1 MINALIHTR
10 GNKNDFDRWAEAGN
24 AGWSYDE
31 VLPYFLK
38 SERANLGKFSDSPY
52 HNKNGPW
59 SVSLNSV
66 KTSLVDTFMRAN
78 KALGMNE
85 VDYNGDKHIGVSYA
99 QANTFCG
106 RRHSAYRAFIEPILS
121 RPNLHIMLKTRV
133 TKILIDPL
141 SKTAFGVE
149 FDRKKKKYRAK
160 AKREVVLSSGPFHSP
175 QLLTLSGIGL
185 KPDINRIGVP
195 LIHELPVG
203 RNMHDHI
210 TLSELTFITNASS
223 RMNVPTYVKEALQ
236 YIHGKGLLT
245 LPSGVEALGFIKAPS
260 NNTRGPQV
268 PDVELIF
275 VPGSIN
281 FDFGIGAVKG
291 GRMRQE
297 IYDKVY
303 KPLENLKKETFLISL
318 MLFHPKSVGRVEIR
332 DANPY
337 SDPKIY
343 PNFFSHPDDIETL
356 LHGLKYVLKL
366 IKTEPFASLGT
377 RLHSIPYPYCDHI
390 HFGSDNY
397 WRCVIRL
404 MAFSIQHQVGTCKMG
419 PPNDPTAV
427 VSHELKVHG
436 IHQLRVV
443 DTSIIPEAPTA
454 HTNAISV
461 MVGEKAAD
469 LVKKEWRG
477 S

>member
-1 MINALIHTR
+1 M
-10 GNKNDFDRWAEAGN
+10 
-24 AGWSYDE
+24 
-31 VLPYFLK
+31 
-38 SERANLGKFSDSPY
+38 
-52 HNKNGPW
+52 
-59 SVSLNSV
+59 
-66 KTSLVDTFMRAN
+66 
-78 KALGMNE
+78 
-85 VDYNGDKHIGVSYA
+85 
-99 QANTFCG
+99 
-106 RRHSAYRAFIEPILS
+106 
-121 RPNLHIMLKTRV
+121 
-133 TKILIDPL
+133 
-141 SKTAFGVE
+141 
-149 FDRKKKKYRAK
+149 
-160 AKREVVLSSGPFHSP
+160 
-175 QLLTLSGIGL
+175 
-185 KPDINRIGVP
+185 
-195 LIHELPVG
+195 
-203 RNMHDHI
+203 
-210 TLSELTFITNASS
+210 
-223 RMNVPTYVKEALQ
+223 
-236 YIHGKGLLT
+236 LT

-260 NNTRGPQV
+260 NNTRGPLV

-303 KPLENLKKETFLISL
+303 KPLENMKKETFLISL

-356 LHGLKYVLKL
+356 LHGIKYVLKL

-427 VSHELKVHG
+427 VSQELKVHG

-461 MVGEKAAD
+461 MVGERAAD